1 MVNRKRHRNNDSA
14 TKLESIKLARKN
26 SMESAAKK
34 FDVTSSRIQEC
45 IKQED
50 ELKHQQR
57 HSRWFQRKRLD
68 GGGRQV
74 NNPDLDVHLAEWIG
88 QGREMA
94 KDGMHDIEEA
104 FQEKEDREQ
113 ELRININANF
123 EDIVN
128 DDELLFWEE
137 LSFD

>member
-1 MVNRKRHRNNDSA
+1 MSDQEAEELQLHDDEGQMVNRKRHRNNDSA

-34 FDVTSSRIQEC
+34 FDVTSSRIQKC

-50 ELKHQQR
+50 ELKHQ
-57 HSRWFQRKRLD
+57 LN
-68 GGGRQV
+68 G
-74 NNPDLDVHLAEWIG
+74 LAKDEK
-88 QGREMA
+88 MA

>member
-1 MVNRKRHRNNDSA
+1 MSDQEAEELQLHDDEGQMVNRKRHRNNDSA

-50 ELKHQQR
+50 ELKHQ
-57 HSRWFQRKRLD
+57 LN
-68 GGGRQV
+68 G
-74 NNPDLDVHLAEWIG
+74 LAED
-88 QGREMA
+88 EKMA

-104 FQEKEDREQ
+104 FQKKEDREQ

-128 DDELLFWEE
+128 DDELMFWEE